1 MDKYDHFAFCEEMAR
16 KLVYVQHTDECPRFF
31 KAFGLERFSA
41 LDDVLSSVVG
51 PILIAIDSGE
61 GGYTPKGGD
70 NLPFRSKYHF
80 IIATNTDDNRHETL
94 ERAMAEAQEQCLAV
108 VNVLFAQYPTVNR
121 DAKFFPAGPIG
132 DNYYG
137 KLVEFTLDEWPS
149 YKPDS
154 SYFL

>member
-61 GGYTPKGGD
+61 GGYTPHGGD

-80 IIATNTDDNRHETL
+80 IIATNTDDNSHETL
-94 ERAMAEAQEQCLAV
+94 ERAMAEAQEQCRVV
-108 VNVLFAQYPTVNR
+108 VNELFARYPTVNR

-137 KLVEFTLDEWPS
+137 KLVEFTVDEWSS

-154 SYFL
+154 SYFI